1 MSAVD
6 DLAAMF
12 LPKPGGP
19 AQAMRWRQGVVE
31 AFNTG
36 TLANT
41 INIGGTS
48 FSNVPVFVHNGTS
61 SIAVGDVVAV
71 IVIGDGGQSM
81 FVLGKITQP

>member
-1 MSAVD
+1 MSEVD

-12 LPKPGGP
+12 LPRPEGP
-19 AQAMRWRQGVVE
+19 AQALRWRQGVVE

-41 INIGGTS
+41 INIGGTR
-48 FSNVPVFVHNGTS
+48 FSNVPVFVHNGTA
-61 SIAVGDVVAV
+61 SIAVGDVVGV
-71 IVIGDGGQSM
+71 VVIGDGGLSM